1 MYLYNGDYSNVLE
14 TVKLLEGKYQLYREG
29 DTPYEDLFSGV
40 AENSCEVIL
49 SVVCDK
55 RVGEIYTSHGGN
67 GIMLLKGITGEDPYR
82 GVTSALGV
90 RTSCLLS
97 GIASVLV
104 TRGTSPK

>member
-14 TVKLLEGKYQLYREG
+14 TVKLLEDKYQLYREG

-82 GVTSALGV
+82 GVTP
-90 RTSCLLS
+90 S
-97 GIASVLV
+97 GSLV
-104 TRGTSPK
+104 DAYPMADS